1 MKTSIALIGFMG
13 TGKTAVGRAL
23 AQKLGKKFVELDA
36 LIEKKA
42 GMPIPDIFS
51 RDGEVRFRE
60 LEIEAVRGVSNQKNV
75 VIACGGGVVLNTI
88 NIERLRKESVI
99 ICLTASSS
107 VILRRT
113 ALDKDGRPLLN
124 VADRAQ
130 EIKKLLELR
139 RPFYT
144 HAADIMVNTS
154 RLNIEGVVTKVLEML
169 KDYEGNRRQK

>member
-42 GMPIPDIFS
+42 GMPIPEIFR

-60 LEIEAVRGVSNQKNV
+60 LEIEAVSEISNQKNV

-99 ICLTASSS
+99 ICLTASPS
-107 VILRRT
+107 VILKRT
-113 ALDKDGRPLLN
+113 AFDKDGRPLLN

-144 HAADIMVNTS
+144 RAADIMVNTS
-154 RLNIEGVVTKVLEML
+154 RLDIEGVATKVLEML
-169 KDYEGNRRQK
+169 KDYESNRRQK